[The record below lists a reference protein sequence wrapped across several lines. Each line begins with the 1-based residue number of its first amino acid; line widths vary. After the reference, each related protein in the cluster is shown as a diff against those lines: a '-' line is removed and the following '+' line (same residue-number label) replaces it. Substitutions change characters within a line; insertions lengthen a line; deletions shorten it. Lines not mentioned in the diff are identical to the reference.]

1 MDTVIGLF
9 VSPSGALFA
18 HLAGG
23 RCRPA
28 TAWEMRALG
37 ALPRKPVRL
46 H

>member
-18 HLAGG
+18 HLASG
-23 RCRPA
+23 RSRPA
-28 TAWEMRALG
+28 TTWEMHALRAWPQTP
-37 ALPRKPVRL
+37 ARL